1 MQEQGK
7 ILEIQD
13 VTVEFDGFRVLEN
26 LNFGMEYGEIHFL
39 IGPNGAGKTT
49 LLDIIT
55 GKTKPRKGKVIFDGR
70 INTTT
75 KAEHKIVS
83 LGIGRKFQTPS
94 IFTNLT
100 VYQNLEAAVGFTDSA
115 WQLFKKAKKEQVATI
130 ENILDKIGLAAKT
143 KMLAGALS
151 HGEKQWLEIGMLL
164 TQKPKLLLLDEPVAG
179 MTRQER
185 DRTGQL
191 LQLINAEQGCSVLV
205 VEHDMHFVR
214 QFASKVTVLHQ
225 GKLLKEGTVEE
236 VQNDEQVIE
245 VYIGRKREKAA

>member
-1 MQEQGK
+1 MSGK
-7 ILEIQD
+7 ILEVQD

-26 LNFGMEYGEIHFL
+26 LNFEVAYGEIHFL

-55 GKTKPRKGKVIFDGR
+55 GKTRPRRGRVIFDGR
-70 INTTT
+70 VNTTT
-75 KAEHKIVS
+75 TPEHKIVG
-83 LGIGRKFQTPS
+83 LGVSRKFQTPS
-94 IFTNLT
+94 IFSVLT
-100 VYQNLEAAVGFTDSA
+100 VYQNLEAAIGFSA
-115 WQLFKKAKKEQVATI
+115 ASWQLFRKIGAEQIATI
-130 ENILDKIGLAAKT
+130 ETVLNRIGLTHKANKP
-143 KMLAGALS
+143 AGSLS

-179 MTRQER
+179 MTKHER
-185 DRTGQL
+185 EKTGQL
-191 LQLINAEQGCSVLV
+191 LQLINKEQDCSVLV

-225 GKLLKEGTVEE
+225 GKLLREGTVEE

-245 VYIGRKREKAA
+245 VYIGRKREKSPS

>member
-1 MQEQGK
+1 MAGK
-7 ILEIQD
+7 ILEVQD

-26 LNFGMEYGEIHFL
+26 LNFDVAYGEIHFL

-55 GKTKPRKGKVIFDGR
+55 GKTRPRRGRVIFDGQ

-75 KAEHKIVS
+75 TPEHKIVG
-83 LGIGRKFQTPS
+83 LGVSRKFQTPS
-94 IFTNLT
+94 IFSVLT
-100 VYQNLEAAVGFTDSA
+100 VYQNLEAAIGFSEA
-115 WQLFKKAKKEQVATI
+115 SWQLFRKVRPEQIATI
-130 ENILDKIGLAAKT
+130 QTVLNRIGLTHKANKP
-143 KMLAGALS
+143 AGSLS

-179 MTRQER
+179 MTKQER
-185 DRTGQL
+185 EKTGQL
-191 LQLINAEQGCSVLV
+191 LQLINKEQNCSVLV

-225 GKLLKEGTVEE
+225 GKLLREGTVEE

-245 VYIGRKREKAA
+245 VYIGRKREKSPS